1 MLDSLTIVSP
11 GGLILYQW
19 KAQPP
24 VLNPS
29 PSRDVLNGILEQYVC
44 SELRANDRSYHI
56 AEGITYV
63 WRNTKSFA
71 IVVVYPDILFE
82 GPRVYL
88 KHWAEALAQ
97 QVEIEYQR
105 LYDAHAVA
113 SNSSTI
119 ATPRP
124 DPAVFEP
131 IFRVL
136 LETSKTQKP
145 STNTNTTTTTT
156 QKSHPTTSSKTQRH
170 WGGEAKVTEQ
180 AMKQLDKSSL
190 GKEATTTAA
199 AKAEAHERAL
209 REARAMYLPN
219 ENEEED
225 DSSIK
230 TSHTT
235 NTTNNNTTTTSWWTN
250 TWQSVLLSS
259 SSNRRALTDTDLDG
273 PLLEME
279 ALLESNNVAR
289 STAHEICQSVRRT
302 LRQQKLATFARVQTA
317 VQQALETSV
326 TQVLLARKF
335 DLLRDIAAHSRRKR
349 PYVILVMGIN
359 GIGKTTTLAKLAY
372 YVKHTGQCRPL
383 LVAGDT
389 FRSGA
394 IEQLSIHADCLEI
407 PLFQMGY
414 AKDPSAVVAA
424 ALQHATQNG
433 HDVVLVD
440 TAGRMQNNAGLMKAL
455 GKLVQD
461 NMPIDCAFLVC
472 EALVGHDGISQF
484 REFQNAIRSSKRM
497 DGIILS
503 KFDTVDTK
511 MGAAVTLA
519 HQTQTPIV
527 FVGVGQK
534 YHHLQTLDVPRTVI
548 PGLFAKNNQ

>member
-1 MLDSLTIVSP
+1 MND
-11 GGLILYQW
+11 QF
-19 KAQPP
+19 A
-24 VLNPS
+24 VL
-29 PSRDVLNGILEQYVC
+29 
-44 SELRANDRSYHI
+44 
-56 AEGITYV
+56 
-63 WRNTKSFA
+63 
-71 IVVVYPDILFE
+71 VVYPDILFE

-88 KHWAEALAQ
+88 KHWAEALAREVQ
-97 QVEIEYQR
+97 TEYQL
-105 LYDAHAVA
+105 LYDHHQQQ
-113 SNSSTI
+113 SSSS
-119 ATPRP
+119 RP
-124 DPAVFEP
+124 DPQLFEAT
-131 IFRVL
+131 FRVL
-136 LETSKTQKP
+136 LEKSKTQKTMTP
-145 STNTNTTTTTT
+145 SLETNTTTPNYQETSTA
-156 QKSHPTTSSKTQRH
+156 TTSTTNNKKSFTQKTQRH

-180 AMKQLDKSSL
+180 AMKQLDKSSTSETETS
-190 GKEATTTAA
+190 GTIAD
-199 AKAEAHERAL
+199 AHARAL

-219 ENEEED
+219 D
-225 DSSIK
+225 DDDDDDDDATPR

-235 NTTNNNTTTTSWWTN
+235 TTTTATTSWWTN
-250 TWQSVLLSS
+250 TWQSVSLLSS
-259 SSNRRALTDTDLDG
+259 NRALTDSDLDG

-289 STAHEICQSVRRT
+289 STAHEIGQSVRRT
-302 LRQQKLATFARVQTA
+302 LRRQTLATFARVKTA
-317 VQQALETSV
+317 VQQALETSL
-326 TQVLLARKF
+326 TQILLARKF
-335 DLLRDIAAHSRRKR
+335 DLLRDIASHQRRKR

-372 YVKHTGQCRPL
+372 YVKNTGQCRPI

-424 ALQHATQNG
+424 ALDHAEQNG

-461 NMPIDCAFLVC
+461 NMPIDCILFVC

-484 REFQNAIRSSKRM
+484 REFQNAIRSSRKGI

-534 YHHLQTLDVPRTVI
+534 YHHLQTLDVQRTVI
-548 PGLFAKNNQ
+548 PGLFAKNNNEPVL